1 MNKEQKNK
9 RGIIPILDLHM
20 FFTEQE
26 PFISV
31 VYFIWNAFIQWP
43 SVFLFYFLHLYSFE
57 KHNTVYSRIG
67 DAQTTICR
75 NAQRIW
81 PI

>member
-43 SVFLFYFLHLYSFE
+43 SVFFVLFFALVFFWE
-57 KHNTVYSRIG
+57 
-67 DAQTTICR
+67 A
-75 NAQRIW
+75 
-81 PI
+81 